1 MLSRERPRPDANSD
15 DTSFLIQRASCSRY
29 VFGCRSGT
37 WCLIA
42 NTRAVL
48 RELYVFPVSM
58 TISITSMSF
67 SRHTRIPG
75 LGNGL
80 HPLTALCLC
89 LWKKTLVPLW
99 VTEKMNRDLRDL
111 AIDMFFSCLSRA
123 IVYGSTLDI
132 TIRPFPVYILQVLEK
147 NATNPCHS
155 FILHTSNSDST
166 KAHASRLILMHA
178 IQCLALYCICCS
190 GRSRLKCPPNDEICC
205 RTTPRLV
212 YYCSVCTPT
221 R

>member
-15 DTSFLIQRASCSRY
+15 DTSFWIQRASCSRY

-37 WCLIA
+37 HCLIA

-75 LGNGL
+75 LGDGL

-89 LWKKTLVPLW
+89 SWKKTLVPLW

-111 AIDMFFSCLSRA
+111 VIDTLFSCLSRA
-123 IVYGSTLDI
+123 IVYRSTLDT
-132 TIRPFPVYILQVLEK
+132 TIRPVPVYILQILEK
-147 NATNPCHS
+147 M
-155 FILHTSNSDST
+155 L
-166 KAHASRLILMHA
+166 LILLFIH
-178 IQCLALYCICCS
+178 
-190 GRSRLKCPPNDEICC
+190 
-205 RTTPRLV
+205 TPLPTQFLRKRMPLDMFP
-212 YYCSVCTPT
+212 CMQSSVLPYIA
-221 R
+221 